1 MQGRSKIGRSALGWE
16 AVSAVSTESERKS
29 EMQCAGMA
37 NRHRARLRRPARADL
52 AERRLHLVNH
62 EIDHMKRAF
71 RAECAETPQER
82 FSGKRSIRAERDR
95 PHHIEPRTDPAV
107 DHHGYPAANGA
118 SNGGKYVHGRRQALD
133 LPSAVVGDDD
143 AVDPKRHAPF
153 RVGRMKKPL
162 HHQWRF
168 PALPV
173 PSDLLPGEGAGHLA
187 SNKRRD
193 LVHIGRVAGIAF
205 KITEARL
212 TVLP

>member
-1 MQGRSKIGRSALGWE
+1 MQVRSKLVAQHHAGG
-16 AVSAVSTESERKS
+16 AVSAESESKS

-37 NRHRARLRRPARADL
+37 NRHRARLRRPARANL

-62 EIDHMKRAF
+62 EINHMKRAF

-82 FSGKRSIRAERDR
+82 FAGKRSIRAERDR

-107 DHHGYPAANGA
+107 EHHGYPAANGA
-118 SNGGKYVHGRRQALD
+118 SNGGEYVDGRRQAFD
-133 LPSAVVGDDD
+133 LPSAVVGDED
-143 AVDPKRHAPF
+143 AVDPKWHAPF
-153 RVGRMKKPL
+153 RRGPMKKPL

-193 LVHIGRVAGIAF
+193 LVHIGRVTGVGLE
-205 KITEARL
+205 ITEARL